1 MTWHQE
7 ILQLTL
13 RENINDFVHTKV
25 PCSDVNLDNTKSKW
39 RYDHRSHLMQF
50 KKHKRS
56 PKIKSPELQ

>member
-39 RYDHRSHLMQF
+39 RYDHRSSF
-50 KKHKRS
+50 DA
-56 PKIKSPELQ
+56 I